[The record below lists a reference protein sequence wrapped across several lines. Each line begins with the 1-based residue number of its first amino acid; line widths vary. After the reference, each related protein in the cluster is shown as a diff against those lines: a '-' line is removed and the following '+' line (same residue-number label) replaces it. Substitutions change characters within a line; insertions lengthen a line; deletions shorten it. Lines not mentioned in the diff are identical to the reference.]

1 MCQPLV
7 MGGSSTLP
15 TMLRSLSLLC
25 IILWLFGLT
34 IEVTV
39 SGFIHVLPAMAVV
52 GLIVYAFGSSGWQ
65 VEP

>member
-1 MCQPLV
+1 
-7 MGGSSTLP
+7 
-15 TMLRSLSLLC
+15 MLRSLSLLC